1 MVEWVVRDAGSAD
14 RGAILALNAES
25 VHFLSPMDAARYDKL
40 RAMSAYTRVVDD
52 AGEIKAF
59 LMAFR
64 EGTAY
69 DSPNYAWFSARYEKF
84 LYVDRVAVAASAQ
97 GRGLGR
103 VFYEDLFAFAR
114 EHGVNTITAEFYTTP
129 PNEISRKFHARF
141 GFIEVGEQDVFGTKR
156 VSLQV
161 ASL

>member
-1 MVEWVVRDAGSAD
+1 MVVRDAGTTD
-14 RGAILALNAES
+14 KGAILALNAES
-25 VHFLSPMDAARYDKL
+25 VHFLSPMDGARYELL
-40 RAMSAYTRVVDD
+40 RSMSAYTRVLDD
-52 AGEIKAF
+52 GGEIRAF

-69 DSPNYAWFSARYEKF
+69 DSPNYAWFSARYEQF

-114 EHGVNTITAEFYTTP
+114 EHGVRTIAAEFYTTP
-129 PNEISRKFHARF
+129 PNEVSRKFHASF
-141 GFIEVGEQDVFGTKR
+141 GFHEVGEQDVFGTKH